1 MRMLYKVDE
10 NQEEVALKKLGG
22 VALGEVVHLETTLTQ
37 SYRPP
42 IVSTLYFSLWTVMLC
57 YIKIVLY

>member
-22 VALGEVVHLETTLTQ
+22 VALGKWSTW
-37 SYRPP
+37 RPP
-42 IVSTLYFSLWTVMLC
+42 SLSLTGL
-57 YIKIVLY
+57 L